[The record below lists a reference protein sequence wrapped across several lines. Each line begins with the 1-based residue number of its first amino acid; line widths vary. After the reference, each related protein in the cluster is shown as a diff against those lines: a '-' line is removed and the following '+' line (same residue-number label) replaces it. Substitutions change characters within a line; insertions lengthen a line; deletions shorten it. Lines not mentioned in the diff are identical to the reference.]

1 MLGKHWIS
9 TSQALNFKIQ
19 LLHTFID
26 NLKDEI
32 TSYFPLGNFETF
44 LVFDNRRFP
53 REAADATLA
62 VFGHVEVSRLADI
75 FQLPEQDT
83 LFEWRELLE
92 RLLDD
97 ADFCRTRGLHPADFW
112 THYLTKRDAYFGG
125 NVKRLVQ
132 IVLSLPVGS
141 SDAERAFSHM
151 NIIKTKS
158 RNRMSVALMNS
169 LLRIKLNTGNTI
181 EDFPAPT
188 LAKTWVIR
196 GHPRADT
203 PFSRKRPREDEEDME
218 IDDEDD
224 FETDSLMN
232 VELL

>member
-1 MLGKHWIS
+1 MVCDC
-9 TSQALNFKIQ
+9 TTYYQAKLRWQEVVLSPHPTPLPNITEFR
-19 LLHTFID
+19 HTFID

-83 LFEWRELLE
+83 LFEWRELVE

-158 RNRMSVALMNS
+158 RNRMSVALMHRQPG
-169 LLRIKLNTGNTI
+169 L
-181 EDFPAPT
+181 
-188 LAKTWVIR
+188 
-196 GHPRADT
+196 PRVVRA
-203 PFSRKRPREDEEDME
+203 
-218 IDDEDD
+218 
-224 FETDSLMN
+224 ETS
-232 VELL
+232 